1 MRQKM
6 LILWEM
12 RLQRKY
18 GFYAVYALLSMFYI
32 LVLYVMPAAWRP
44 MAGAVMIVSD
54 PATMGLF
61 FMGAIVL
68 LEKSQRVLPALAVS
82 PVRCGEYLVAKL
94 VSLGGISLLVAL
106 VLAFV
111 AGVRPVWPVLVGTAL
126 LSATFTLVGVLVA
139 TKTPTLNSFLL
150 VSVPVEL
157 ICFGPLVFY
166 LLGGEGSLWRWWP
179 TNLGFAMLRGQPGAV
194 LPGLLGLAPLLAV
207 LFWLAGRSVAKLWGS
222 LGGGGL

>member
-1 MRQKM
+1 MRQKA

-12 RLQRKY
+12 RLQMKY
-18 GFYAVYALLSMFYI
+18 GFYAVYVLLSVFYS
-32 LVLYVMPAAWRP
+32 LVLYVLPAPWRP

-82 PVRCGEYLVAKL
+82 PVRCREYLVAKL
-94 VSLGGISLLVAL
+94 VSLGSISLLVAL
-106 VLAFV
+106 VLAV
-111 AGVRPVWPVLVGTAL
+111 AAGVRPLWPVLVGTAL
-126 LSATFTLVGVLVA
+126 LSAVFTLGGVLLA
-139 TKTPTLNSFLL
+139 AKTPTLNSFLL
-150 VSVPVEL
+150 ASVPVEL
-157 ICFGPLVFY
+157 LCFGPLLLY
-166 LLGGEGSLWRWWP
+166 LFGGEGGLWRWWP

-207 LFWLAGRSVAKLWGS
+207 LFWLAKRSVAKSWGS

>member
-1 MRQKM
+1 MRQKT

-12 RLQRKY
+12 RLQRKH
-18 GFYAVYALLSMFYI
+18 GFYAVYALLSVFYI
-32 LVLYVMPAAWRP
+32 LVLYVLPAAWRP
-44 MAGAVMIVSD
+44 IAGAVMIVSD

-82 PVRCGEYLVAKL
+82 PVRCREYLVAKL

-106 VLAFV
+106 VLAVV

-126 LSATFTLVGVLVA
+126 LSATFTLAGVLVA

-150 VSVPVEL
+150 ASVPVEL
-157 ICFGPLVFY
+157 ACFGPLVLYLFY
-166 LLGGEGSLWRWWP
+166 GESSLWRWWP
-179 TNLGFAMLRGQPGAV
+179 INLGFAMLRGQPGAV
-194 LPGLLGLAPLLAV
+194 LPGLLGLSPLVGV
-207 LFWLAGRSVAKLWGS
+207 LFWRAKCSVAKLWGS